1 MQVSNQN
8 NVKIYNLSAGRSLPE
23 WLSDR
28 KKRSLAKKH
37 VDIRRRIELIQDFDM
52 PVVSTSVRTSNDGQY
67 VFATGTYKPRVKCFD
82 VNNLSLKFERCFDA
96 EVVTFEILSDDYSKL
111 VFLQDDRNIEIHSA
125 AGKYFRL
132 RVPRFGRD
140 MKYHYPSCDLFV
152 VGDSNEIYRLNLERG
167 QFLQSYSSEASSI
180 NKCVIN
186 PVHYLLFT
194 GTEEGKV
201 DAWDPRT
208 RNKTGT
214 LDCGFYCVSQDTS
227 LKSVPSVTALNCQG
241 GLTIAVGTATGQI
254 LLYDIRSN
262 KPFSTKDHNYGLP
275 IKNIEFHKN
284 MDLVYSMDSSIV
296 RIWEKNNGNLLTAVE
311 ANSYFNDLCIV
322 PNTGMFFIANE
333 DAKIQTYY
341 IPSLGPA
348 PKWCGFLDNLTE
360 ELEEDTQEIVY
371 DDYKFITEKE
381 LDELGLSHLK
391 GSNLLR
397 AYMHGFYMHTSLY
410 KKARDLLQPFDL
422 EEHKRKKIKQ
432 KIAEE
437 RASKIHLEKTL
448 PAVNKDLALKYMDMD
463 KTKKKKPVEN
473 IMKDDRFKELF
484 TNPDFQIDT
493 NAEEY
498 ILLNPVISHAE
509 KRKRKKNEEEE
520 KMKEAAIQEEEE
532 ADDKTSADEDF
543 EESSSDDE
551 KVWSKE
557 VQKKYRMLKRKRQR
571 EEKNKEENSDEE
583 QEEKDSKKSKLFEIK
598 ETVQFN
604 GSRLQIRKT
613 NKSSLGRRLQEE
625 DSNSK
630 VTGFGGNRQMSF
642 TIDKRKQQK
651 RTNDRQT
658 INRREYKGLLRPAH
672 NIGKRKFK

>member
-1 MQVSNQN
+1 MQVANQN

-23 WLSDR
+23 WFSDR

-52 PVVSTSVRTSNDGQY
+52 PVISGCVRTSNDGQY
-67 VFATGTYKPRVKCFD
+67 ILATGTYKPRVKCFD
-82 VNNLSLKFERCFDA
+82 VNNLSLKFERCFDS
-96 EVVTFEILSDDYSKL
+96 EVITFEILSDDYSKL
-111 VFLQDDRNIEIHSA
+111 VFLQDDRNVEFHSA

-132 RVPRFGRD
+132 RIPRYGRD
-140 MKYHYPSCDLFV
+140 MKYHYPSCDLFC

-167 QFLQSYSSEASSI
+167 QFLKSYSSEASSI
-180 NKCVIN
+180 NKCSVN
-186 PVHYLLFT
+186 PTHFLLLT

-201 DAWDPRT
+201 DSWDPRT
-208 RNKTGT
+208 GT
-214 LDCGFYCVSQDTS
+214 NVGSLDCGFQCMSQDSS
-227 LKSVPSVTALNCQG
+227 LKSIPSVTALNCQG
-241 GLTIAVGTATGQI
+241 PLTLAVGTATGQI

-284 MDLVYSMDSSIV
+284 MDLIYSMDSSIV
-296 RIWEKNNGNLLTAVE
+296 RIWEKNNGNLFTAVE
-311 ANSYFNDLCIV
+311 ATSSFNDLCIV

-360 ELEEDTQEIVY
+360 ELEENTQEIVY

-391 GSNLLR
+391 GTNLLR

-410 KKARDLLQPFDL
+410 RKARDLLQPFDL

-437 RASKIHLEKTL
+437 RASKIQLEKTL
-448 PAVNKDLALKYMDMD
+448 PSVNKDLALKYMNIDQ
-463 KTKKKKPVEN
+463 TKKKQPVEN
-473 IMKDDRFKELF
+473 LLKDDRFKELF

-493 NAEEY
+493 NADEY
-498 ILLNPVISHAE
+498 ILLNPVISHTE
-509 KRKRKKNEEEE
+509 KRKRKKLEEEEEE
-520 KMKEAAIQEEEE
+520 KKAAYEEE
-532 ADDKTSADEDF
+532 DDDGKTSDFERDF

-557 VQKKYRMLKRKRQR
+557 VQKKYKMLKRKRQR
-571 EEKNKEENSDEE
+571 EKKENSDEE
-583 QEEKDSKKSKLFEIK
+583 PEEENDAKKAKLYEIK

-613 NKSSLGRRLQEE
+613 NKSSLGRRVQDGEANN
-625 DSNSK
+625 SN
-630 VTGFGGNRQMSF
+630 VTGSRGNRQMTF
-642 TIDKRKQQK
+642 NIDKRKQQK
-651 RTNDRQT
+651 RTKDHQT
-658 INRREYKGLLRPAH
+658 INRREYKGLLRPAR